1 MLERRATPKVSIVM
15 SVYNGEHYLREAVE
29 SILNQ
34 SFRDFEF
41 IIINDGSTDRT
52 PEILHS
58 FDDDRIVLV
67 ENPHRLGL
75 AQSLN
80 KGLRIA
86 RGQYIARMDADD
98 ISYPMRLALEVQFLD
113 AHPGIAL
120 IGTAYASENQTTGK
134 IRVRRPPGTGL
145 KIRELLCE
153 NTKFCH
159 GSVMARRECLLS
171 IGGYRPEFPVSQDY
185 DLFVRVA
192 EAYEMA
198 NLEEVLYQRHE
209 HPYTTS
215 SSRSTE
221 QSQYRNL
228 GRELALER
236 ARSGVDRFGYPFGG
250 HSKSTAAGSR
260 RAGTRQ
266 RFFWGKWLYDN
277 GRFLQGFAL
286 MLHCARHSGQDRW
299 MWRMLVWDQLL
310 WGIPR
315 YLFGLRNLRRRWHRF
330 ESFLIVTLP
339 PKWVAV
345 LRAVKYKVLRRQAGL
360 SGLEQ

>member
-1 MLERRATPKVSIVM
+1 MLERRATPKVSVVM
-15 SVYNGEHYLREAVE
+15 SVYNGERYLRQAVE
-29 SILNQ
+29 SILHQ
-34 SFRDFEF
+34 TFHDFEF
-41 IIINDGSTDRT
+41 IVINDGSTDGT
-52 PEILHS
+52 PEILRS
-58 FDDDRIVLV
+58 LDDNRIVLV

-86 RGQYIARMDADD
+86 GGKYIARMDADD
-98 ISYPMRLALEVQFLD
+98 ISYPMRLAVEVQFLD
-113 AHPGIAL
+113 THSNIAL

-134 IRVRRPPGTGL
+134 TIVARHPATDL

-171 IGGYRPEFPVSQDY
+171 IGGYRSEFPVSQDY

-209 HPYTTS
+209 HPHTAS
-215 SSRSTE
+215 SSGGTE
-221 QSQYRNL
+221 QSRYRNL
-228 GRELALER
+228 ARELALER

-250 HSKSTAAGSR
+250 HSRSTACVSE
-260 RAGTRQ
+260 RAATRQ

-277 GRFLQGFAL
+277 GKFLQGFAL
-286 MLHCARHSGQDRW
+286 MLHCARRSGQDRW

-310 WGIPR
+310 WGVPR

-330 ESFLIVTLP
+330 EGFLMVTLP

-345 LRAVKYKVLRRQAGL
+345 LRAIKYKVLRRQADL
-360 SGLEQ
+360 PALE